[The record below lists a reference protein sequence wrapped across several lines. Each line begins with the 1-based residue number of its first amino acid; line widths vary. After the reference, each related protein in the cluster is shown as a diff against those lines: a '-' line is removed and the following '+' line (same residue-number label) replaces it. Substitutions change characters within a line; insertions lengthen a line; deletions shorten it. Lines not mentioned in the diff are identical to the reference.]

1 MQSFYNL
8 NGKLLSADTQSI
20 HPDNR
25 AFRYGEGLFETM
37 RFAGDGIPL
46 WAFHRERLLQAL
58 QLLGFTL
65 PVFFSFEQLQK
76 EISSLVQKNH
86 HAPDARIRLT
96 VFRGDGGIWDQPKT
110 DFQYLIQTWPLE
122 KSSFNENGL
131 DIELFPHGRKAVDLY
146 SGLKSSNYLIYLSA
160 ARFAKEKKVNECLVL
175 NQYGRIADGTISNV
189 FAVQEGVVITPPL
202 SEAGV
207 AGTMRRYLME
217 QLSHKGYRVIEKP
230 LDEDDLLHSSE
241 LFLSNAISGI
251 RWVKSFGSKT
261 YNCSMS
267 ARIFNEIIRPLFL

>member
-1 MQSFYNL
+1 MQPFYNL
-8 NGKLLSADTQSI
+8 NGKLLSSATPSI

-37 RFAGDGIPL
+37 RFTGDRIPL
-46 WAFHRERLLQAL
+46 WAFHKERLVQAL
-58 QLLGFTL
+58 QLLGFKL
-65 PVFFSFEQLQK
+65 PVIFSFEQLQK
-76 EISSLVQKNH
+76 EIRSLVLKNH

-96 VFRGDGGIWDQPKT
+96 VFRGDGGIWDSMNT

-131 DIELFPHGRKAVDLY
+131 DIDLFPYGRKAVDLY
-146 SGLKSSNYLIYLSA
+146 SGLKSCNYLIYLSA

-189 FAVQEGVVITPPL
+189 FAFQEGGIITPPL
-202 SEAGV
+202 SEAGI
-207 AGTMRRYLME
+207 AGTMRRYLIE
-217 QLSHKGYRVIEKP
+217 QLSLKGYRVIEKS
-230 LDEDDLLHSSE
+230 LDEDDLLHSNE

-251 RWVKSFGSKT
+251 RWVKSFRTKT
-261 YNCSMS
+261 YSCGMS
-267 ARIFNEIIRPLFL
+267 ARIFNEIISPLFL

>member
-8 NGKLLSADTQSI
+8 NGKLHSSDTPCI
-20 HPDNR
+20 NPDNR

-37 RFAGDGIPL
+37 RFTGAGIPL
-46 WAFHRERLLQAL
+46 WAFHQERLIQAL
-58 QLLGFTL
+58 QLLGITL
-65 PVFFSFEQLQK
+65 PAFFSFEQLQN
-76 EISSLVQKNH
+76 EIRSLAQKNQ

-110 DFQYLIQTWPLE
+110 EFQYLIQTWPLE

-131 DIELFPHGRKAVDLY
+131 DVDLFPHGRKAVDLY

-160 ARFAKEKKVNECLVL
+160 ARFAKEIKVNECLVL

-189 FAVQEGVVITPPL
+189 FVVKEGVVITPPL
-202 SEAGV
+202 SEAGI

-217 QLSHKGYRVIEKP
+217 QLFLKGYRVIEKP
-230 LDEDDLLHSSE
+230 LGEEDLLHSSE

-251 RWVKSFGSKT
+251 RWVKSCGSQT
-261 YNCSMS
+261 YNCGMS